1 MFMRTSSDGA
11 HRPTRLGDFGISS
24 SSNQL
29 VCLSEFTY
37 KKGTVI
43 FAEGDSAE
51 YIYQIKRG
59 AARSYK
65 MLNDGRRQIGAFH
78 LPGDIFGLV
87 NGDLHR
93 FTTEAVVRTTVRLL
107 SRQRLDEVAQSDSV
121 LARELLSLT
130 TQNLQHAEDHMLLLG
145 RKDSVERVAAFL
157 AEMDQRSSATAVM
170 ALPMTRRD
178 IADYLGLTIETVSRA
193 LSRLR
198 RAGVLE
204 FTEVNH
210 REINILDRQQLH
222 AFDLQSHSGL
232 DLHHEGTD

>member
-1 MFMRTSSDGA
+1 MFVHTSSDGA
-11 HRPTRLGDFGISS
+11 HRPTRLADFGILS

-37 KKGTVI
+37 KKRTVI

-59 AARSYK
+59 VARSYK
-65 MLNDGRRQIGAFH
+65 MLNDGRRQVAAFH

-93 FTTEAVVRTTVRLL
+93 FTAEAVVRTSVRLL

-145 RKDSVERVAAFL
+145 RKDSVQRVAAFL
-157 AEMDQRSSATAVM
+157 TEMDRRSSASAVM
-170 ALPMTRRD
+170 ALPMTRCD
-178 IADYLGLTIETVSRA
+178 IADYLGLTIESVSRA

-204 FTEVNH
+204 FTDVIH

-222 AFDLQSHSGL
+222 AFDLQSHSAARSAS
-232 DLHHEGTD
+232 HK

>member
-1 MFMRTSSDGA
+1 MFVRTSTDGTN
-11 HRPTRLGDFGISS
+11 RPTTLSDLGISS

-37 KKGTVI
+37 QKGTEI
-43 FAEGDSAE
+43 FGEGEPAE
-51 YIYQIKRG
+51 YIYQIKLG

-78 LPGDIFGLV
+78 LSGDIFGLV
-87 NGDLHR
+87 NGDFHR
-93 FTTEAVVRTTVRLL
+93 FTAEAIVQTTVRLL
-107 SRQRLDEVAQSDSV
+107 KRHRLDDAAQSDSV
-121 LARELLSLT
+121 LARELLGLT
-130 TQNLQHAEDHMLLLG
+130 TKNLQHAEDHMLLLG
-145 RKDSVERVAAFL
+145 RKDAVERVAAFL
-157 AEMDQRSSATAVM
+157 IEMDQRSIPTGVM

-204 FTEVNH
+204 FTEANQ
-210 REINILDRQQLH
+210 REINILNRKKLH
-222 AFDLQSHSGL
+222 AFDLQSH
-232 DLHHEGTD
+232 

>member
-1 MFMRTSSDGA
+1 MFVRTSTGGTY
-11 HRPTRLGDFGISS
+11 RPTTLGELGISS

-37 KKGTVI
+37 KKGTQI
-43 FAEGDSAE
+43 FGEGEPAE
-51 YIYQIKRG
+51 YIYQIKLG

-78 LPGDIFGLV
+78 LSGDIFGLV

-93 FTTEAVVRTTVRLL
+93 FTAEAVIRTTVRLL
-107 SRQRLDEVAQSDSV
+107 MRRRLEEAAQSDTV
-121 LARELLSLT
+121 LARELLHLT
-130 TQNLQHAEDHMLLLG
+130 TKNLQHAEDHMLLLG
-145 RKDSVERVAAFL
+145 RKDALERVAAFL
-157 AEMDQRSSATAVM
+157 VEMDQRSTAAAAM

-204 FTEVNH
+204 FTDVSQ
-210 REINILDRQQLH
+210 REINILDRRQLH
-222 AFDLQSHSGL
+222 GFDLQSH
-232 DLHHEGTD
+232 

>member
-1 MFMRTSSDGA
+1 MFVRTSTDGTYQ
-11 HRPTRLGDFGISS
+11 PTTLGDLGISS

-37 KKGTVI
+37 KKGTEI
-43 FAEGDSAE
+43 FGEGEPAE
-51 YIYQIKRG
+51 YIYQIKLG

-78 LPGDIFGLV
+78 LSGDIFGLV
-87 NGDLHR
+87 NGDFHR
-93 FTTEAVVRTTVRLL
+93 FTAEAVVQTTVRLL
-107 SRQRLDEVAQSDSV
+107 MRRRLDEAAQSDSV

-130 TQNLQHAEDHMLLLG
+130 TKNLQHAEDHMLLLG
-145 RKDSVERVAAFL
+145 RKDAVERVAAFL
-157 AEMDQRSSATAVM
+157 VEMDQRSTATAVM

-204 FTEVNH
+204 FTDVNQ
-210 REINILDRQQLH
+210 REINILDRKQLH
-222 AFDLQSHSGL
+222 AFDLQSH
-232 DLHHEGTD
+232 